1 MSPSAKESATEWVSG
16 ILQRVEGLDAHP
28 GSAPD
33 SLSVTANGGRQTTFE
48 ILSIPILSQEKAD
61 ELVRA
66 WQNSGP
72 SIDRPN
78 RLIATQ
84 QSSLATREL
93 LRINGISWV
102 ERRTGI
108 CRLSAPGL
116 LVDVKVEGAKQKEST
131 IRARLRDRSG
141 LVAELLLLNF
151 LREEIRL
158 TNLAKQAH
166 VSTALASRVLTRLAG
181 LKLLDTHGAGPH
193 RFWKISNAGGL
204 LDLWA
209 TEEQSGVPSTGIYV
223 WSRSPQELLKKIP
236 QLNELN
242 GRWALSGTAAANLY
256 APTLTTSPDPII
268 WIESRFSSRQA
279 ATVLGGEIVDKGANL
294 QILQS
299 KNDLVFE
306 NASLWV
312 PTNAAADLATQNLR
326 IISRPRAYIET
337 INAAGR
343 GPEVAQNLRQRIIS
357 NGIS

>member
-16 ILQRVEGLDAHP
+16 ILQRVEGLHALP

-116 LVDVKVEGAKQKEST
+116 LVDVKVEGAKQKESA

-141 LVAELLLLNF
+141 LVAEILLLNF
-151 LREEIRL
+151 LHKEIRL

-166 VSTALASRVLTRLAG
+166 VSTALSSRVLTRLAE
-181 LKLLDTHGAGPH
+181 LKLLDVHGAGPH

-209 TEEQSGVPSTGIYV
+209 TEEQSGAQSTGVYV
-223 WSRSPQELLKKIP
+223 WSRSPQELLKKMP
-236 QLNELN
+236 QLDELN
-242 GRWALSGTAAANLY
+242 GCWALAGTAAANLY
-256 APTLTTSPDPII
+256 APTLTIFPDPSI

-279 ATVLGGEIVDKGANL
+279 ATALGGEIVDKGANL

-306 NASLWV
+306 NSSLWV

-337 INAAGR
+337 INAGGR
-343 GPEVAQNLRQRIIS
+343 GPEVGQNLRQRIIS